1 MSITKDDLNK
11 ALEEQSKTII
21 SAIDSSAIET
31 RNELFDRIDR
41 LEKFYDFDR
50 RLQAV
55 EKKVGISA

>member
-1 MSITKDDLNK
+1 MSITKDDLDK

-41 LEKFYDFDR
+41 LEKLYDFDR